1 MERLELTRPVLSTA
15 AMRDA
20 DRATI
25 EDFGIPGY
33 TLMESASRGAA
44 AAIEERFEL
53 GPGSHVLV
61 LAGHGN
67 NGGDGLAIARILAG
81 RRMAVTVVTTAAPG
95 ASSPD
100 AEKNLALLMAM
111 IRAGACDLRVLGTD
125 AAVTELASEADVVID
140 ALLGIGVTGRL
151 REPIRSLAVACR
163 AAKRVAAVDVPSGV
177 DSDRGVAT
185 DEASVRADLTVTMGA
200 TKPGLL
206 FGEGRA
212 AAGEV
217 VVAEF
222 GIPPHVLQGALAQP
236 GSARLATDEMVTAL
250 LPERAGDAH
259 KNSAGR
265 VLVVAGSDAFTGAAA
280 LASMAAGRTGA
291 GYVTCASTPSV
302 RAAIDAQSP
311 ATATVALPTS
321 PTGGLT
327 ADAAEE
333 VVARAANADAL
344 LIGPGLGQEPATVA
358 LIAEVLE
365 RVDLPT
371 VIDADG
377 LNALAQLDP
386 ERFTPEQRARWV
398 LTPHLGEFRRLVAAA
413 GYSLDEADLE
423 RRTWLTPRWAAR
435 LGSTLLL
442 KGAPT
447 VTALPDGTTF
457 VATEVHSSLAVA
469 GAGDVLAGMIAGF
482 MSQGLAPAE
491 AAVCAQHVGNAVAAS
506 WTANR
511 AGGAMQPTDMTEALP
526 QVLRERFGA

>member
-1 MERLELTRPVLSTA
+1 
-15 AMRDA
+15 MRGA
-20 DRATI
+20 ERATI

-33 TLMESASRGAA
+33 TLMESASRSAA
-44 AAIEERFEL
+44 ATIQGRYAL
-53 GPGSHVLV
+53 GPGSKVLV

-81 RRMAVTVVTTAAPG
+81 RRVAVTVVTTAAPG
-95 ASSPD
+95 ASSP
-100 AEKNLALLMAM
+100 ETEQNLTLLTAM
-111 IRAGACDLRVLGTD
+111 EREGGCDLRVLGTD
-125 AAVTELASEADVVID
+125 APVTQLASEADLVID
-140 ALLGIGVTGRL
+140 ALLGIGVVGWL
-151 REPIRSLAVACR
+151 REPIRSLASACR
-163 AAKRVAAVDVPSGV
+163 SAKHVVAVDIPSGV
-177 DSDRGVAT
+177 DSDRGVAV
-185 DEASVRADLTVTMGA
+185 DEATVRAELTVTMGA

-217 VVAEF
+217 VVAEI
-222 GIPPHVLQGALAQP
+222 GIPPHLFQRAVAEP
-236 GSARLATDEMVTAL
+236 GSARLATDELVTAL
-250 LPERAGDAH
+250 LPRRRGDAH

-333 VVARAANADAL
+333 IVARAANADAL
-344 LIGPGLGQEPATVA
+344 LLGPGLGQESATVA

-365 RVDLPT
+365 RVDLPI

-377 LNALAQLDP
+377 LNALTKLDL
-386 ERFTPEQRARWV
+386 ERFTPEQRSRWV
-398 LTPHLGEFRRLVAAA
+398 LTPHLGEFRRLVAAS
-413 GYSLDEADLE
+413 GEPLEETDLE
-423 RRTWLTPRWAAR
+423 RRTWLTPTWAAR
-435 LGSTLLL
+435 LGSTLVL

-506 WTANR
+506 WTASR